1 MISAERS
8 SEAKR
13 SCPECL
19 GLWNPRNAAPRYP
32 HSTLKTTVT
41 ELEDSRARVEVE
53 VPADEVS
60 VQVQRAA
67 RALAREMRM
76 PGFRKGKAPPSLAI
90 QRLGYETVFQE
101 AIQEALPEWYQK
113 AVYASGIVPIG
124 TPEVDIEKAPTQE
137 GDTVEF
143 KFEVGVRPTAELGD
157 YQGLTVEKAGTD
169 VPDEVIDREIE
180 RMLEGMAS
188 LDVVERAAEEGDH
201 VLVDFVG
208 FLDGVEFEG
217 GAANDHTIEIGSGQL
232 IDDFEEQII
241 GAKAGDEVAV
251 NVNFPEEYG
260 AAELAGQNADFA
272 VTIKEVRVKQTPEAD
287 DDFASEASEFDTL
300 EELKADI
307 AEKLGESAEQR
318 IEQDFRT
325 AAVDVA
331 VKNAKV
337 GIPEDI
343 LRARGEER
351 WERVERQ
358 MASQGMNPDTYLQMQ
373 GKTREEIIGESL
385 DDADQEIRREA
396 VLVAIADAEGIEV
409 SDEEMAE
416 ELEHAASHE
425 RTTGAKLLERLKR
438 DGRHEMVA
446 ADIKVR
452 KAIDVIAES
461 AKSVE
466 MSAKDAAKKLWGIGD
481 DEDDDS
487 AEAES
492 TEDKNSDS

>member
-1 MISAERS
+1 M
-8 SEAKR
+8 
-13 SCPECL
+13 
-19 GLWNPRNAAPRYP
+19 
-32 HSTLKTTVT
+32 KTTVT

-90 QRLGYETVFQE
+90 QRLGYDTVFQE

-113 AVYASGIVPIG
+113 AVYSSGVVPIG
-124 TPEVDIEKAPTQE
+124 SPEVEITKAPTTE
-137 GDTVEF
+137 GETVEF
-143 KFEVGVRPTAELGD
+143 KFEVGVRPVAELGE
-157 YQGLTVEKAGTD
+157 YKELEVEKAGNE
-169 VPDEVIDREIE
+169 VPDEVIDREID
-180 RMLEGMAS
+180 RMLEANSS
-188 LDVVERAAEEGDH
+188 LEVVDRAAEEGDL

-208 FLDGVEFEG
+208 SLDGVEFEG
-217 GAANDHTIEIGSGQL
+217 GSADDHTIEIGSGQL

-251 NVNFPEEYG
+251 NVNFPEDYG

-272 VTIKEVRVKQTPEAD
+272 VTIKEVRVKQVPEAD

-300 EELKADI
+300 EELRADI
-307 AEKLGESAEQR
+307 AEKLGESVDQR
-318 IEQDFRT
+318 IEQEFRM
-325 AAVDVA
+325 AAVDAA

-351 WERVERQ
+351 WDRVERQ
-358 MASQGMNPDTYLQMQ
+358 MAAQGMNPDTYLQMQ
-373 GKTREEIIGESL
+373 GKTRDEIIDESL

-396 VLVAIADAEGIEV
+396 VLVAVADAEGIEV

-452 KAIDVIAES
+452 KAMDVIAES

-466 MSAKDAAKKLWGIGD
+466 MSAKDTAKKLWGIEE
-481 DEDDDS
+481 DEVEADS
-487 AEAES
+487 APEDEKES
-492 TEDKNSDS
+492 GQ

>member
-1 MISAERS
+1 M
-8 SEAKR
+8 
-13 SCPECL
+13 
-19 GLWNPRNAAPRYP
+19 
-32 HSTLKTTVT
+32 KTTVT

-90 QRLGYETVFQE
+90 QRLGFDTVFQE
-101 AIQEALPEWYQK
+101 AIQAGLPEWYQRS
-113 AVYASGIVPIG
+113 VYASGVVPIG
-124 TPEVDIEKAPTQE
+124 SPDVEITKAASQD

-143 KFEVGVRPTAELGD
+143 KYEVGVRPTAELGE
-157 YQGLTVEKAGTD
+157 YKGLEVEKAGAE
-169 VPDEVIDREIE
+169 VPDEVVDREVD
-180 RMLEGMAS
+180 RMREGMAS
-188 LDVVERAAEEGDH
+188 LDVVDRAAEEGDH

-208 FLDGVEFEG
+208 SLDGVEFEG
-217 GAANDHTIEIGSGQL
+217 GSASDHTIEIGSGQL
-232 IDDFEEQII
+232 IDGFEEQII
-241 GAKAGDEVAV
+241 GSKAGDEVAV
-251 NVNFPEEYG
+251 NVDFPEEYG

-272 VTIKEVRVKQTPEAD
+272 VTIKEVRVKQMPEAD
-287 DDFASEASEFDTL
+287 DDFASDASEFDTIG
-300 EELKADI
+300 ELRADI
-307 AEKLGESAEQR
+307 AEKLSESAEQR
-318 IEQDFRT
+318 IEQEFRV
-325 AAVDVA
+325 AAVDAAVA
-331 VKNAKV
+331 NAKV

-358 MASQGMNPDTYLQMQ
+358 MAQQGMNPDTYLQMQ
-373 GKTREEIIGESL
+373 GKTREEIIDESL

-396 VLVAIADAEGIEV
+396 VLVAIADAEEIEV

-438 DGRHEMVA
+438 DGRDEMVA

-452 KAIDVIAES
+452 KAMDVIADS
-461 AKSVE
+461 AVATE
-466 MSAKDAAKKLWGIGD
+466 MSAEDTAKKLWGIGE
-481 DEDDDS
+481 DEDDSAADEAGSS
-487 AEAES
+487 AE
-492 TEDKNSDS
+492 DKTDDE

>member
-1 MISAERS
+1 
-8 SEAKR
+8 
-13 SCPECL
+13 
-19 GLWNPRNAAPRYP
+19 
-32 HSTLKTTVT
+32 LKTTVT
-41 ELEDSRARVEVE
+41 ELEDSRAQVEVE

-101 AIQEALPEWYQK
+101 TLQEALPEWYQT
-113 AVYASGIVPIG
+113 AVYGSGIIPIG
-124 TPEVDIEKAPTQE
+124 SPEVEVTKAPTQDGE
-137 GDTVEF
+137 TVEF
-143 KFEVGVRPTAELGD
+143 KFEVGVRPSAQLGE
-157 YQGLTVEKAGTD
+157 YKGLEVEKASTE
-169 VPDEVIDREIE
+169 VPGEVIDREVD
-180 RMLEGMAS
+180 RMREGLAS
-188 LDVVERAAEEGDH
+188 LDVVDRAAREGDH

-208 FLDGVEFEG
+208 SLDGEEFEG

-251 NVNFPEEYG
+251 NVNFPDEYG

-272 VTIKEVRVKQTPEAD
+272 VKVKEVRVKQMPEAD

-300 EELKADI
+300 EELRADI

-318 IEQDFRT
+318 IEQEFRM
-325 AAVDVA
+325 AAVDAAVA
-331 VKNAKV
+331 NAKI
-337 GIPEDI
+337 GIPEAI

-351 WERVERQ
+351 WDRVERQ
-358 MASQGMNPDTYLQMQ
+358 MAGQGMNPDTYLQMQ
-373 GKTREEIIGESL
+373 GKTRDEIIDDSL

-396 VLVAIADAEGIEV
+396 VLVAVADAEGVEV
-409 SDEEMAE
+409 TDEEMAE

-452 KAIDVIAES
+452 KAMDVIAES
-461 AKSVE
+461 AKPVDMPKEES
-466 MSAKDAAKKLWGIGD
+466 DKKLWGIGD
-481 DEDDDS
+481 DDEEDS
-487 AEAES
+487 GTES
-492 TEDKNSDS
+492 SEE

>member
-1 MISAERS
+1 M
-8 SEAKR
+8 
-13 SCPECL
+13 
-19 GLWNPRNAAPRYP
+19 
-32 HSTLKTTVT
+32 KTTVT

-90 QRLGYETVFQE
+90 QRLGFDTVFQE
-101 AIQEALPEWYQK
+101 AIQEALPEWYQR
-113 AVYASGIVPIG
+113 AVYSSGVVPIG
-124 TPEVDIEKAPTQE
+124 SPEVEITKAPTAE
-137 GDTVEF
+137 GETVEF
-143 KFEVGVRPTAELGD
+143 KFEVGVRPVAELGE
-157 YQGLTVEKAGTD
+157 YKGLQVEKAGSE
-169 VPDEVIDREIE
+169 VPDEVIDREID
-180 RMLEGMAS
+180 RMLEANSS
-188 LDVVERAAEEGDH
+188 LEVVDRAAEEGDL

-208 FLDGVEFEG
+208 SLDGVEFEG
-217 GAANDHTIEIGSGQL
+217 GSANDHTIEIGSGQL

-251 NVNFPEEYG
+251 NVNFPEDYG

-272 VTIKEVRVKQTPEAD
+272 VTVKEVRVKQMPEAD

-300 EELKADI
+300 EELRADI
-307 AEKLGESAEQR
+307 AEKLGESVDQR
-318 IEQDFRT
+318 IEQEFRM
-325 AAVDVA
+325 AAVDAA

-351 WERVERQ
+351 WDRVERQ
-358 MASQGMNPDTYLQMQ
+358 MAQQGMNPDTYLQMQ
-373 GKTREEIIGESL
+373 GKTRDEIIDESL

-396 VLVAIADAEGIEV
+396 VLVAVADAEGVEV
-409 SDEEMAE
+409 TDEEMAE

-452 KAIDVIAES
+452 KAMDVIADA
-461 AKSVE
+461 AKSIE
-466 MSAKDAAKKLWGIGD
+466 MSAEEAGKKLWGIGD
-481 DEDDDS
+481 DEEEDS
-487 AEAES
+487 ETES
-492 TEDKNSDS
+492 SE

>member
-1 MISAERS
+1 M
-8 SEAKR
+8 
-13 SCPECL
+13 
-19 GLWNPRNAAPRYP
+19 
-32 HSTLKTTVT
+32 KTTVT

-90 QRLGYETVFQE
+90 QRLGYDTVFQE
-101 AIQEALPEWYQK
+101 AIQEALPEWYQR
-113 AVYASGIVPIG
+113 AVYSSGVVPIG
-124 TPEVDIEKAPTQE
+124 SPEVEITKAPTAE
-137 GDTVEF
+137 GESVEF
-143 KFEVGVRPTAELGD
+143 KFEVGVRPVAELGE
-157 YQGLTVEKAGTD
+157 YKGLEVEKAGSE
-169 VPDEVIDREIE
+169 VPDEVIDREID
-180 RMLEGMAS
+180 RMLDANSS
-188 LDVVERAAEEGDH
+188 LEVVDRAAEEGDL

-208 FLDGVEFEG
+208 SLDGVEFEG
-217 GAANDHTIEIGSGQL
+217 GSANDHTIEIGSGQL

-251 NVNFPEEYG
+251 NVNFPEDYG

-272 VTIKEVRVKQTPEAD
+272 VTVKEVRVKQMPEAD

-300 EELKADI
+300 EELRADI
-307 AEKLGESAEQR
+307 AAKLGESVDQR
-318 IEQDFRT
+318 IEQEFRM
-325 AAVDVA
+325 AAVDAA

-351 WERVERQ
+351 WDRVERQ
-358 MASQGMNPDTYLQMQ
+358 MAAQGMNPDTYLQMQ
-373 GKTREEIIGESL
+373 GKTREEIIDESL

-396 VLVAIADAEGIEV
+396 VLVAVADAEGVEV
-409 SDEEMAE
+409 TDEEMAE

-452 KAIDVIAES
+452 KAMDVIAES

-466 MSAKDAAKKLWGIGD
+466 MSAKDTAKKLWGIGD
-481 DEDDDS
+481 DEDS
-487 AEAES
+487 ETES
-492 TEDKNSDS
+492 SSE